1 MAIVA
6 VVITKIHNVRYIDAL
21 YLIAFQE
28 SKHLKMF
35 IAETRTFGFQNVF
48 AHAVFVF
55 QNVVSKQKATK
66 GVKQLH

>member
-6 VVITKIHNVRYIDAL
+6 VVITKIHNVTHNVL

-28 SKHLKMF
+28 SKHLQMF
-35 IAETRTFGFQNVF
+35 IAENRTFGCQNVF

-55 QNVVSKQKATK
+55 QNVFSK
-66 GVKQLH
+66 